1 MWPLQAE
8 QQLGNKSKTVCNCKI
23 QKAESKGIARPFWI
37 SFSVLKAPLE
47 VGILLL
53 RPHDEEE
60 EGASEIE
67 ESSWRGLLPGLAFQ
81 PLGVAFP
88 RPTTT
93 VDLPEARR
101 EKAEEESSL
110 DCIGSE

>member
-23 QKAESKGIARPFWI
+23 QKAESKGIARPGWS
-37 SFSVLKAPLE
+37 SFSVLKAQLE
-47 VGILLL
+47 VGLLLL

-60 EGASEIE
+60 EGASYIE

-81 PLGVAFP
+81 ATLGSGFP
-88 RPTTT
+88 EAED
-93 VDLPEARR
+93 DLPEARR
-101 EKAEEESSL
+101 
-110 DCIGSE
+110 D